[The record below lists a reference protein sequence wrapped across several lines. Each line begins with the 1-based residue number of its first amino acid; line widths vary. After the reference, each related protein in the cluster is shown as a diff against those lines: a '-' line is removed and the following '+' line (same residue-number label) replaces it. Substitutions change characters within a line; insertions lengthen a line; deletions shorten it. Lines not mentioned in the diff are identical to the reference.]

1 MKHNNDTLAIM
12 QGTLAA
18 LEGGAGL
25 FVFTVTE
32 AGELSNLTPGS
43 KVAFRHDE
51 MEQLGSLGDSEL
63 DVLLESYARSGL
75 SHGRGGDAST
85 VYISRDLHG
94 VLSLTNR
101 RGEAQEKSARLLA
114 QLFTGSPR
122 LLIVGGGHVALALA
136 RVGEIVGFEI
146 VVTDDRDSFANKE
159 RFPMATMIDV
169 AEPSDAIPRLVGQG
183 ETFIVLVSRGHRLD
197 EEGLRQALNT
207 KAGYIGMIGSKR
219 RTETV
224 LRHMAEEGIQ
234 QELLDAV
241 STPIG
246 LNIGAETPEEIAVA
260 IVAEILML
268 RNGESGGRMLE
279 GNRKK

>member
-12 QGTLAA
+12 EGTLAA

-25 FVFTVTE
+25 YVFTVTE
-32 AGELSNLTPGS
+32 TGELSNLSTGS
-43 KVAFRHDE
+43 KIAFQNDE

-63 DVLLESYARSGL
+63 DVLLESYARSAL
-75 SHGRGGDAST
+75 SHGRGSNAST

-101 RGEAQEKSARLLA
+101 RSEAQEKSARVLA

-146 VVTDDRDSFANKE
+146 VVTDDRDSFANE
-159 RFPMATMIDV
+159 DRFPMAALIDV

-197 EEGLRQALNT
+197 EEGLRQALKT

-224 LRHMAEEGIQ
+224 LRHMAEEGVR
-234 QELLDAV
+234 QELLDSV

-268 RNGESGGRMLE
+268 RNGESGSRMLE

>member
-1 MKHNNDTLAIM
+1 MKRNNDTLAIM
-12 QGTLAA
+12 QDALAA
-18 LEGGAGL
+18 LEGGPAL
-25 FVFTVTE
+25 FVFTITDV
-32 AGELSNLTPGS
+32 GGFSDLLPGR
-43 KVAFRHDE
+43 KIAFRKDE
-51 MEQLGSLGDSEL
+51 MEQLSSSGDSDL
-63 DVLLESYARSGL
+63 DVLLESYARAAL
-75 SHGRGGDAST
+75 ARGKGSDAST
-85 VYISRDLHG
+85 VYISRDSYG
-94 VLSLTNR
+94 SMSLTNR
-101 RGEAQEKSARLLA
+101 RGGAEEKSARILA

-146 VVTDDRDSFANKE
+146 VVTDDRESFANE
-159 RFPMATMIDV
+159 DRFPMATIIDV
-169 AEPSDAIPRLVGQG
+169 AEPSDAIPRLVGQA

-197 EEGLRQALNT
+197 EEGLRQAIKT
-207 KAGYIGMIGSKR
+207 EASYIGMIGSKR

-224 LRHMAEEGIQ
+224 LRHMAEEGVR

-268 RNGESGGRMLE
+268 RNGESGKRMID
-279 GNRKK
+279 GARKK

>member
-1 MKHNNDTLAIM
+1 M

-32 AGELSNLTPGS
+32 AGGLSNLTPGS

-51 MEQLGSLGDSEL
+51 MEQLWSLGDSEL

>member
-1 MKHNNDTLAIM
+1 M

-32 AGELSNLTPGS
+32 TGELSNLSPGS
-43 KVAFRHDE
+43 KVAFRNDE

-63 DVLLESYARSGL
+63 DGLLESYARSGL
-75 SHGRGGDAST
+75 SQSRGSDART
-85 VYISRDLHG
+85 VYISRDLQG

-101 RGEAQEKSARLLA
+101 RSEAQEKSARVLA

-146 VVTDDRDSFANKE
+146 VVTDDRDSFANKD
-159 RFPMATMIDV
+159 RFPMATLIDV
-169 AEPSDAIPRLVGQG
+169 AEPSDAIPRLIGQG

-197 EEGLRQALNT
+197 EEGLRQALKT

-224 LRHMAEEGIQ
+224 LRHMAEEGVR
-234 QELLDAV
+234 QELLDSV

-268 RNGESGGRMLE
+268 RNGESGSRMLDVR
-279 GNRKK
+279 GK

>member
-1 MKHNNDTLAIM
+1 LKSNNDTLAIM
-12 QGTLAA
+12 QDVLAA
-18 LEGGAGL
+18 LEGGPAL
-25 FVFTVTE
+25 FVFTITDV
-32 AGELSNLTPGS
+32 GSFSDLLPGG
-43 KVAFRHDE
+43 KIAFRNDV
-51 MEQLGSLGDSEL
+51 MEQLGSSGDSDLDEL
-63 DVLLESYARSGL
+63 LKSYARTAL
-75 SHGRGGDAST
+75 ARGKGSDAST
-85 VYISRDLHG
+85 VYISRDLYG
-94 VLSLTNR
+94 SVSLTNR
-101 RGEAQEKSARLLA
+101 RGGAEETSARILA

-146 VVTDDRDSFANKE
+146 VVTDDRESFANE
-159 RFPMATMIDV
+159 DRFPMATIIDV
-169 AEPSDAIPRLVGQG
+169 AEPSDAIPRLVGQA

-197 EEGLRQALNT
+197 EDGLRQALKT
-207 KAGYIGMIGSKR
+207 EASYIGMIGSKR

-224 LRHMAEEGIQ
+224 LRHMAEEGVR

-268 RNGESGGRMLE
+268 RNGESGNRMID
-279 GNRKK
+279 GARKK